1 MNAAVTCQDIYEQ
14 LEWLVGHLVIEQE
27 EIKIFII
34 NLKTLS
40 SQLTAG
46 KDYVGKWN
54 HLAVAKCLLS
64 AKINIASVCIGNS
77 QFLELREEEQK
88 RVMKTR

>member
-14 LEWLVGHLVIEQE
+14 LEWLVGHL
-27 EIKIFII
+27 
-34 NLKTLS
+34 
-40 SQLTAG
+40 QLTAG